1 MSRIHWVISHARL
14 GCEQV
19 TLGQDIAC
27 KAGVGAGHIGS
38 DHMQSLGGSR
48 SHWVRR
54 SHAKLGWEQVTL
66 GQEITCKAGVGA
78 GHIGSG
84 DHVRLGWEQVTL
96 GQEIT

>member
-38 DHMQSLGGSR
+38 
-48 SHWVRR
+48 
-54 SHAKLGWEQVTL
+54 
-66 GQEITCKAGVGA
+66 
-78 GHIGSG
+78 G
-84 DHVRLGWEQVTL
+84 DHVRLGCVKMVSVCGALLFCTVAY
-96 GQEIT
+96 TFKPAF